1 MMASSTGLLRFLPVV
16 VAIGAMAIG
25 ILILAIPATTGGAWP
40 AWTGLDGKTAWD
52 LANLVI
58 VPVSLA
64 VIAFLF
70 SDRQRLED
78 REIARAQ
85 REQDLRMAEQQRSTD
100 NEIALNR
107 EREEALQAYL
117 STMTEL
123 ILGHDLADAKV
134 AAIAQARTIS
144 LLSRL
149 DGNRRS
155 AVLEFL
161 VEAGLVAAEKPTI
174 RLSGADL
181 SNMQGVRFAMTGVSL
196 SGANLSKSR
205 LAHASIRSSDLRY
218 ADLTEVDL
226 SDADLFNTDL
236 CGANLWRTDFSRAIL
251 VGANLS
257 KGIPSRASLSPAKAK
272 ADAREAEENW
282 LAKLADATFE
292 RAKYSYMT
300 KWPAGFDPKVRGA
313 FDIGG

>member
-1 MMASSTGLLRFLPVV
+1 MMASSTGLLRFLPIV

-25 ILILAIPATTGGAWP
+25 ILILAIPAATGGTWP
-40 AWTGLDGKTAWD
+40 PWTGLEGKTAWD

-181 SNMQGVRFAMTGVSL
+181 SNMQGVRFSMSGVSL
-196 SGANLSKSR
+196 SGANLSNSR
-205 LAHASIRSSDLRY
+205 LAHASIRNSDLRY
-218 ADLTEVDL
+218 ADLTDVDL
-226 SDADLFNTDL
+226 SDSDLCGTDL
-236 CGANLWRTDFSRAIL
+236 CGANLDATDFSRALL

-257 KGIPSRASLSPAKAK
+257 KGIPSRPSVSAAKGK
-272 ADAREAEENW
+272 ANAREAEENW
-282 LAKLADATFE
+282 LLELAQAKFE
-292 RAKYSYMT
+292 RAKYSYST
-300 KWPAGFDPKVRGA
+300 KWPEGVDPTKMGA
-313 FDIGG
+313 FDISG

>member
-1 MMASSTGLLRFLPVV
+1 MMASSTGLLRLLPVV

-25 ILILAIPATTGGAWP
+25 ILILAIPAATGGAWP
-40 AWTGLDGKTAWD
+40 AWTGLAGKTAWD

>member
-25 ILILAIPATTGGAWP
+25 ILILAIPAATGGAWP
-40 AWTGLDGKTAWD
+40 AWTGLAGKTAWD